1 MAGPITKE
9 YMSATSKSFISN
21 NNNGKMIEKNFIET
35 EGTFLLKI
43 CDNAFHENDGED
55 VFKHINSFLEVVE
68 PLKIRGLIEKFVL
81 KFYNLCEHAEER
93 KTVDDNDLDTKDF
106 GRGPCANMKTN
117 WTHDLYLGTNQIFGA
132 SNVGC
137 TRENQG
143 YDEHMGNETPEQ
155 SVCKIRRFEMMKY
168 SFSDN
173 EEYITIKESDHLNHL
188 KKGLDAYPLAKVR
201 IARTS
206 SNLFLQTLLEVVE
219 KLLESIKDEEVSL
232 VDGVLEG
239 ALGALGFGNGCLVEY
254 AMDVDSGG
262 LSFKE
267 SFIGLLRSGEHL
279 GSLVLKKD
287 QESFGSVGDGVL
299 VQEVSTSSSSS
310 WPRGFAFIQ
319 FVASADVAEA
329 KYHRTS
335 YHITRLI
342 FCDDRYGSLSQQSRS
357 VETEGE
363 SSSVDEELREF
374 TSEYYIPFALHPVV
388 PAASASI
395 ADFPVGKVGVY
406 TRFFEFANQRVPLS
420 LFMCNVL
427 NHYRLH
433 ISQLHCIGAA
443 KITNFEVNCRLLAI
457 HPTVHLFRAFYH
469 TSWSNGWVSFS
480 KRAGRLQCYTEK
492 LDALRRWREMF
503 FWVDDAL
510 VPWDFAFYT
519 PGSYSMEDAELIN
532 ENRIPI
538 NAYSEAFLCHMG
550 ISRNYF
556 QSPEEVP
563 TFIGDDGRGG
573 CLSFLL
579 PQMDLFS
586 VVHLSKPKL
595 VTEGV
600 RPLRDGEEPL
610 LESTAGR
617 TMELVLEQPEVEST
631 DVLAPT
637 PLRSVPSAT
646 VEPPRP
652 DATSVGSAEDTDVAE
667 VDSGLKRR
675 RTTGDDGAGP
685 SKRVRHPSLGLSTS
699 TEEETPDASPTLA
712 AKEVTEIPPP
722 NVEAT
727 SDSSAPVTHAAQSPP
742 QTGPKAFEGMPVD
755 QLMEEFDMVTAQQ
768 VALVSQLRAR
778 FSNERSQ
785 SIQKDEEILLL
796 KTQLADA
803 QAEAE
808 SSRSYAQNL
817 AEEKMALLV
826 KNNHFAGLDE
836 FRQRVEGLLEK
847 QEEKLRKLSIEYD
860 EELYPHMLS
869 AIAERRWLIS
879 HGLRLAAMSTLESQE
894 VKQSFGDVVK
904 CALARGKAEAV
915 EELHEKRLLTVPA
928 AQVPGYNDQAYEEL
942 VAAMEAMKLLEL
954 PHIAQLER
962 DQDYPIDVIM
972 AGLTLARHASEGAE
986 GQPDY
991 FLKPD
996 VAQLQVPIFSR
1007 PRDILN
1013 PFALEREIPLKES
1026 LEAHAIRLAKKK
1038 GVKGKAILCGV
1049 GAAHIPR
1056 SDGVPVSVATVL
1068 PKDSEL
1074 LGKLE
1079 EAGDAAYQVGR
1090 SEQSRCHSV

>member
-1 MAGPITKE
+1 MVLQLTDFTSEIT
-9 YMSATSKSFISN
+9 
-21 NNNGKMIEKNFIET
+21 
-35 EGTFLLKI
+35 
-43 CDNAFHENDGED
+43 
-55 VFKHINSFLEVVE
+55 
-68 PLKIRGLIEKFVL
+68 
-81 KFYNLCEHAEER
+81 
-93 KTVDDNDLDTKDF
+93 
-106 GRGPCANMKTN
+106 
-117 WTHDLYLGTNQIFGA
+117 
-132 SNVGC
+132 
-137 TRENQG
+137 
-143 YDEHMGNETPEQ
+143 
-155 SVCKIRRFEMMKY
+155 
-168 SFSDN
+168 
-173 EEYITIKESDHLNHL
+173 
-188 KKGLDAYPLAKVR
+188 
-201 IARTS
+201 
-206 SNLFLQTLLEVVE
+206 
-219 KLLESIKDEEVSL
+219 
-232 VDGVLEG
+232 
-239 ALGALGFGNGCLVEY
+239 
-254 AMDVDSGG
+254 
-262 LSFKE
+262 
-267 SFIGLLRSGEHL
+267 
-279 GSLVLKKD
+279 
-287 QESFGSVGDGVL
+287 
-299 VQEVSTSSSSS
+299 
-310 WPRGFAFIQ
+310 
-319 FVASADVAEA
+319 
-329 KYHRTS
+329 
-335 YHITRLI
+335 
-342 FCDDRYGSLSQQSRS
+342 
-357 VETEGE
+357 
-363 SSSVDEELREF
+363 DEELREF

-395 ADFPVGKVGVY
+395 ADFPEGKVGVY

-427 NHYRLH
+427 NYYHLH
-433 ISQLHCIGAA
+433 ISQLHCIGAE

-457 HPTVHLFRAFYH
+457 NPTVHLFRAFYH

-510 VPWDFAFYT
+510 PWDFAFYT
-519 PGSYSMEDAELIN
+519 QESFARDERPPPGSYSMEDAELINGVGSLPRDERPPPGSYSMEDAELIN

-556 QSPEEVP
+556 RSPEEVP
-563 TFIGDDGRGG
+563 TFIGDDG
-573 CLSFLL
+573 
-579 PQMDLFS
+579 QEMDLFS

-637 PLRSVPSAT
+637 PLRSVPGAT
-646 VEPPRP
+646 VEPPRL
-652 DATSVGSAEDTDVAE
+652 DATSVGSSEDADVAGAESEAGE
-667 VDSGLKRR
+667 VDSGLKRKR
-675 RTTGDDGAGP
+675 ATSDDGAGT
-685 SKRVRHPSLGLSTS
+685 SKRVRHVSLGGSTS
-699 TEEETPDASPTLA
+699 TEEETPDAPPTLA
-712 AKEVTEIPPP
+712 AKEVTETPPP

-727 SDSSAPVTHAAQSPP
+727 SDSSAPVTHAGQSPP
-742 QTGPKAFEGMPVD
+742 QTSPLTADDISRRDRETGPKPFEGMSVD
-755 QLMEEFDMVTAQQ
+755 QLMEELDMVTAQQ
-768 VALVSQLRAR
+768 AALVAQLRAR
-778 FSNERSQ
+778 FSSERGQ
-785 SIQKDEEILLL
+785 SVQKDEEILLL

-808 SSRSYAQNL
+808 SSRSHAQKL

-826 KNNHFAGLDE
+826 KVEHERANSADYKASCHWAVKYLEGGKNNHFAGLDE
-836 FRQRVEGLLEK
+836 FRQRVEELLEK
-847 QEEKLRKLSIEYD
+847 QEEKLCKLSIEYD

-879 HGLRLAAMSTLESQE
+879 HGLRLAAMGALESQE

-915 EELHEKRLLTVPA
+915 EELHEKKLLTVPA
-928 AQVPGYNDQAYEEL
+928 AQVPGYNDNAYEEL

-954 PHIAQLER
+954 PQIAQLER

-972 AGLTLARHASEGAE
+972 AGLTLARHATEGAE
-986 GQPDY
+986 AQPDY

-996 VAQLQVPIFSR
+996 VAQLQVPIFAC

-1013 PFALEREIPLKES
+1013 PFALEKEIPLKES

-1056 SDGVPVSVATVL
+1056 SDGVPVSVATVS

-1079 EAGDAAYQVGR
+1079 EAGDAAYQVGS
-1090 SEQSRCHSV
+1090 SEQSRCHSI

>member
-1 MAGPITKE
+1 MVLQLTDFTSEIT
-9 YMSATSKSFISN
+9 
-21 NNNGKMIEKNFIET
+21 
-35 EGTFLLKI
+35 
-43 CDNAFHENDGED
+43 
-55 VFKHINSFLEVVE
+55 
-68 PLKIRGLIEKFVL
+68 
-81 KFYNLCEHAEER
+81 
-93 KTVDDNDLDTKDF
+93 
-106 GRGPCANMKTN
+106 
-117 WTHDLYLGTNQIFGA
+117 
-132 SNVGC
+132 
-137 TRENQG
+137 
-143 YDEHMGNETPEQ
+143 
-155 SVCKIRRFEMMKY
+155 
-168 SFSDN
+168 
-173 EEYITIKESDHLNHL
+173 
-188 KKGLDAYPLAKVR
+188 
-201 IARTS
+201 
-206 SNLFLQTLLEVVE
+206 
-219 KLLESIKDEEVSL
+219 
-232 VDGVLEG
+232 
-239 ALGALGFGNGCLVEY
+239 
-254 AMDVDSGG
+254 
-262 LSFKE
+262 
-267 SFIGLLRSGEHL
+267 
-279 GSLVLKKD
+279 
-287 QESFGSVGDGVL
+287 
-299 VQEVSTSSSSS
+299 
-310 WPRGFAFIQ
+310 
-319 FVASADVAEA
+319 
-329 KYHRTS
+329 
-335 YHITRLI
+335 
-342 FCDDRYGSLSQQSRS
+342 
-357 VETEGE
+357 
-363 SSSVDEELREF
+363 DEELREF

-395 ADFPVGKVGVY
+395 ADFPEGKVGVY

-427 NHYRLH
+427 NYYRLH

-457 HPTVHLFRAFYH
+457 NPTVHLFRAFYH

-519 PGSYSMEDAELIN
+519 QGSLPRDERPPPGSYSMEDAELIN

-563 TFIGDDGRGG
+563 TFIGDDG
-573 CLSFLL
+573 
-579 PQMDLFS
+579 QEMDLFS

-600 RPLRDGEEPL
+600 RPLRDSEEPL

-637 PLRSVPSAT
+637 PLRSVPGAT
-646 VEPPRP
+646 EEPPRP
-652 DATSVGSAEDTDVAE
+652 DATSVGSSEDADVAE
-667 VDSGLKRR
+667 VDSGLKRKR
-675 RTTGDDGAGP
+675 ATSDDGAGT
-685 SKRVRHPSLGLSTS
+685 SKRVRHVSLGGSTS
-699 TEEETPDASPTLA
+699 TEEETPDAPPTLA
-712 AKEVTEIPPP
+712 AKEVTETPPP

-727 SDSSAPVTHAAQSPP
+727 SDSSAPVTHAVQSPP
-742 QTGPKAFEGMPVD
+742 QTSPLTADDISRRDRETGPKAFEGMPVD

-768 VALVSQLRAR
+768 AALVAQLRAR
-778 FSNERSQ
+778 FSSERSQ
-785 SIQKDEEILLL
+785 SVQKDEEILLL

-808 SSRSYAQNL
+808 SSRSYAQKL

-826 KNNHFAGLDE
+826 KVEQERANSADYKASCHWAVKYLEGGKNNHFAGLDE
-836 FRQRVEGLLEK
+836 FRQRVEELLEK

-879 HGLRLAAMSTLESQE
+879 HGLRLAAMSALESQE

-915 EELHEKRLLTVPA
+915 EELHEKKLLTVPA
-928 AQVPGYNDQAYEEL
+928 AQVPGYNDNAYEEL
-942 VAAMEAMKLLEL
+942 VAAMETMKLLEL

-972 AGLTLARHASEGAE
+972 AGLTLARHATEGAE
-986 GQPDY
+986 AQPDY

-996 VAQLQVPIFSR
+996 VAQLQVPIFAR

-1013 PFALEREIPLKES
+1013 PFALEKEIPLKES

-1056 SDGVPVSVATVL
+1056 SDGVPVSVATVS

-1079 EAGDAAYQVGR
+1079 EAGDAAYQVGS
-1090 SEQSRCHSV
+1090 SEQSRCHSI

>member
-1 MAGPITKE
+1 MVLQLTDFTSEIT
-9 YMSATSKSFISN
+9 
-21 NNNGKMIEKNFIET
+21 
-35 EGTFLLKI
+35 
-43 CDNAFHENDGED
+43 
-55 VFKHINSFLEVVE
+55 
-68 PLKIRGLIEKFVL
+68 
-81 KFYNLCEHAEER
+81 
-93 KTVDDNDLDTKDF
+93 
-106 GRGPCANMKTN
+106 
-117 WTHDLYLGTNQIFGA
+117 
-132 SNVGC
+132 
-137 TRENQG
+137 
-143 YDEHMGNETPEQ
+143 
-155 SVCKIRRFEMMKY
+155 
-168 SFSDN
+168 
-173 EEYITIKESDHLNHL
+173 
-188 KKGLDAYPLAKVR
+188 
-201 IARTS
+201 
-206 SNLFLQTLLEVVE
+206 
-219 KLLESIKDEEVSL
+219 
-232 VDGVLEG
+232 
-239 ALGALGFGNGCLVEY
+239 
-254 AMDVDSGG
+254 
-262 LSFKE
+262 
-267 SFIGLLRSGEHL
+267 
-279 GSLVLKKD
+279 
-287 QESFGSVGDGVL
+287 
-299 VQEVSTSSSSS
+299 
-310 WPRGFAFIQ
+310 
-319 FVASADVAEA
+319 
-329 KYHRTS
+329 
-335 YHITRLI
+335 
-342 FCDDRYGSLSQQSRS
+342 
-357 VETEGE
+357 
-363 SSSVDEELREF
+363 DEELREF

-395 ADFPVGKVGVY
+395 ADFPEGKVGVY

-427 NHYRLH
+427 NYYRLH

-457 HPTVHLFRAFYH
+457 NPTVHLFRAFYH

-519 PGSYSMEDAELIN
+519 QGSLPRDERPPPGSYSMEDAELIN

-563 TFIGDDGRGG
+563 TFIGDDG
-573 CLSFLL
+573 
-579 PQMDLFS
+579 QEMDLFS

-637 PLRSVPSAT
+637 PLRSVPGAT
-646 VEPPRP
+646 VEPPRL
-652 DATSVGSAEDTDVAE
+652 DATSVGSSEDADVAGAESEAGE
-667 VDSGLKRR
+667 VDSGLKRKR
-675 RTTGDDGAGP
+675 ATSDDGAGT
-685 SKRVRHPSLGLSTS
+685 SKRVRHVSLGGSTS
-699 TEEETPDASPTLA
+699 TEEETPDAPPTLA
-712 AKEVTEIPPP
+712 AKEVTETPPP

-727 SDSSAPVTHAAQSPP
+727 SDSSAPVTHVVQSPP
-742 QTGPKAFEGMPVD
+742 QTSPLTTDDISRRDRETGPKAFEGMPVD

-768 VALVSQLRAR
+768 AALVAQLRAR
-778 FSNERSQ
+778 FSSERSQ
-785 SIQKDEEILLL
+785 SVQKDEEILLL

-808 SSRSYAQNL
+808 SSRSYAQKL

-826 KNNHFAGLDE
+826 KVEQERVNSADYKAGCHWVVKYLEGCKNNHFAGLDE
-836 FRQRVEGLLEK
+836 FRQRVEELLEK

-879 HGLRLAAMSTLESQE
+879 HGLRLAAMSALESQE

-904 CALARGKAEAV
+904 YALARGKAEAV
-915 EELHEKRLLTVPA
+915 EELHEKKLLTVPV
-928 AQVPGYNDQAYEEL
+928 AQVPGYNDNAYEEL
-942 VAAMEAMKLLEL
+942 VAAMETMKLLEL

-972 AGLTLARHASEGAE
+972 AGLTLARHATEGAE
-986 GQPDY
+986 AQPDY

-996 VAQLQVPIFSR
+996 VAQLQVPIFAC

-1013 PFALEREIPLKES
+1013 PFALEKEIPLKES

-1056 SDGVPVSVATVL
+1056 SDGVPVSVATVS

-1079 EAGDAAYQVGR
+1079 EAGDAAYQVGS
-1090 SEQSRCHSV
+1090 SEQSRCHSI